1 VVHQFA
7 RGNAQVDGE
16 RSHGHAENAVA
27 ESGEA
32 LNALAG
38 NAVVGGDHFVVR
50 KRRRSLEGRGGIMKG
65 NFLLRRRVC
74 RRGRGRET
82 DRPCVRKLKPAPL
95 KTKGAAP
102 GEGNAKGGGRWR

>member
-16 RSHGHAENAVA
+16 RSRGHAENAVA

-65 NFLLRRRVC
+65 NFLPSKEGLQE
-74 RRGRGRET
+74 GQ
-82 DRPCVRKLKPAPL
+82 RKRDGQA
-95 KTKGAAP
+95 GC
-102 GEGNAKGGGRWR
+102 